1 MARAVGLEIHTR
13 GVRAV
18 ELNGTGKKVKVH
30 RYFDRAVTTRG
41 GQPDP
46 EELRDALAEI
56 FKSLPKN
63 SVIGCV
69 DAHDTI
75 TREIPV
81 PFKSDDQI
89 KKVIKYEAE
98 HHLHDCD
105 ADDVIVQYAKVGESK
120 EGTNLL
126 VFAAKKDDISRRIES
141 CRDAGVELLGLD
153 LDANGLLSA
162 AQFAGLLDDSPACI
176 LLNISN
182 RSTEIIFVHD
192 GSLRAL
198 RSVRMG
204 VDSISQG
211 LARDMDIEL
220 SEADQKLAQMSTG
233 DEAGDLIIPADG
245 GLDDKADTE
254 KSHSELEHDLF
265 RSKRDEFVARLKRE
279 FVRSSAALP
288 GAAAGRVIVAG
299 PGLRVPGL
307 LDLLSEKLG
316 RELET
321 LRVSDHFQGRI
332 NGDVEEFDANAAVA
346 CGLALKGLGGAPVS
360 LDFRQE
366 ELKVANK
373 FELLKGALAVCV
385 TLLFIALMGASFF
398 YVKKKKDLQGEDMYY
413 RITTDAYKQFNG
425 IAQAYNGLGDTLVP
439 SRMKI
444 DASEVERGD
453 TDTPHLALKRF
464 VKTLRKMEKHLEKK
478 VGGQGLDPI
487 KSALGRWNS
496 IMGAL
501 RKIHKNIE
509 YIDIEGMRVEQTIVG
524 MNLIVTDASNASKV
538 QKAISALP
546 EMEDLEADPSL
557 SFGPLRDSD
566 YGKVRLEWREKKRGR
581 R

>member
-1 MARAVGLEIHTR
+1 
-13 GVRAV
+13 VRAV
-18 ELNGTGKKVKVH
+18 ELNGTGKKVKVQ

-89 KKVIKYEAE
+89 RKVIKYEAE

-126 VFAAKKDDISRRIES
+126 VFAAKKDDVSRRIES
-141 CRDAGVELLGLD
+141 CRDAGVELLALD

-162 AQFAGLLDDSPACI
+162 AQFAGLLDDSPDCI

-182 RSTEIIFVHD
+182 RSTEMLFVHE
-192 GSLRAL
+192 GELRAI

-204 VDSISQG
+204 MDSISQG

-220 SEADQKLAQMSTG
+220 SEADKKLADIATSP
-233 DEAGDLIIPADG
+233 EAGDLIIPADG

-265 RSKRDEFVARLKRE
+265 RQKRDEFVARLKRE
-279 FVRSSAALP
+279 FVRSSAALR

-321 LRVSDHFQGRI
+321 LRVSDHFQGKI

-346 CGLALKGLGGAPVS
+346 CGLALKGLGAAPVN

-366 ELKVANK
+366 ELQVANK

-439 SRMKI
+439 PRMRV
-444 DASEVERGD
+444 DPSEVERGD
-453 TDTPHLALKRF
+453 TDTPYLALKRF
-464 VKTLRKMEKHLEKK
+464 LKELRRMERHLEKK

-501 RKIHKNIE
+501 RGIHKKIE
-509 YIDIEGMRVEQTIVG
+509 YIDIEGMRIEQGIVG

-538 QKAISALP
+538 QKQISALP
-546 EMEDLEADPSL
+546 AMEDLEADPSL

-566 YGKVRLEWREKKRGR
+566 YGKVRLEWREKKNSRGR
-581 R
+581 RR

>member
-1 MARAVGLEIHTR
+1 
-13 GVRAV
+13 VRAV
-18 ELNGTGKKVKVH
+18 ELNGTGKKVKVQ

-41 GQPDP
+41 GLPDP
-46 EELRDALAEI
+46 EELRDVLGEI

-69 DAHDTI
+69 EAHDTV

-89 KKVIKYEAE
+89 RKVIKYEAE

-105 ADDVIVQYAKVGESK
+105 ADDVIVQYAKVGETK

-126 VFAAKKDDISRRIES
+126 VFAAKKDDISRRIEA

-162 AQFAGLLDDSPACI
+162 AQFAGLLDESPDCV
-176 LLNISN
+176 LLNIAN
-182 RSTEIIFVHD
+182 RSTEILFIHE
-192 GSLRAL
+192 GALRAV

-211 LARDMDIEL
+211 LARDMDIEFA
-220 SEADQKLAQMSTG
+220 EADQKLAEITTG
-233 DEAGDLIIPADG
+233 ESGDLIIPADG
-245 GLDDKADTE
+245 GLDAKADTE
-254 KSHSELEHDLF
+254 KSHAELEQDLF
-265 RSKRDEFVARLKRE
+265 RQKRDEFVARLKRE
-279 FVRSSAALP
+279 FVRSSAALR
-288 GAAAGRVIVAG
+288 GSSTSKVVVAG
-299 PGLRVPGL
+299 PGLKVPGL

-316 RELET
+316 RELEVFT
-321 LRVSDHFQGRI
+321 VSDQFQGKI
-332 NGDVEEFDANAAVA
+332 NGDAANFDANGAVA
-346 CGLALKGLGGAPVS
+346 CGLALKGLGGALVD

-373 FELLKGALAVCV
+373 FELLKGALAVSV

-398 YVKKKKDLQGEDMYY
+398 FVKKKKDLQGEEMYY

-425 IAQAYNGLGDTLVP
+425 IAQAFNGLGDTLVP
-439 SRMKI
+439 ARRKV
-444 DASEVERGD
+444 DASKVELGD
-453 TDTPHLALKRF
+453 GDTPHLALKRF
-464 VKTLRKMEKHLEKK
+464 VSQLKRMQKHLNQK

-487 KSALGRWNS
+487 KSALSRWNA

-501 RKIHKNIE
+501 SKVHEEIE
-509 YIDIEGMRVEQTIVG
+509 YVDIESLRVEQTTVSL
-524 MNLIVTDASNASKV
+524 NLIVKDASNASKI

-546 EMEDLEADPSL
+546 AMEDLEADPQL
-557 SFGPLRDSD
+557 GFTLRRDSE